1 MYRRFQ
7 NAAINKISKVIK
19 NVAAVILT
27 EFYIANAKKL
37 QNKFEKNDD
46 KENLFLY
53 ICIWQELIAESN

>member
-7 NAAINKISKVIK
+7 DAAINKISKVIK

-37 QNKFEKNDD
+37 QNKFEENDD

-53 ICIWQELIAESN
+53 ICI